1 MQRPPIPTYRLYG
14 ENSEDSVD
22 FWLHCETLP
31 SRSRLHN
38 WEIATHRHAA
48 LFQLFHVTGGRG
60 EMFAANRW
68 QAFAGPCVLFVPPG
82 VAHGFRFIPGI
93 DGTVVTALADRLESL
108 AAGDRAVAAF
118 AAQPRIVPL
127 DGSVETATF
136 TDAIARI
143 ASEIGRRTTG
153 RNMMLEALVTM
164 AVVSLVRAQD
174 VADPAADGVP
184 KRDRRRFEQLETLV
198 GAHYR
203 EHRPTAFYA
212 ERIGVTT
219 THLNRIVRGLAGASV
234 QDMLAN
240 RLVEQA
246 RRDLV
251 FTPTS
256 VQAIAF
262 SLGFSDPAYFNRFF
276 RKRTGAT
283 PGRFRAS
290 RLAGES

>member
-1 MQRPPIPTYRLYG
+1 MPSPSIPTYRLYG
-14 ENSEDSVD
+14 EDSGDSAD

-31 SRSRLHN
+31 SRSGLHN
-38 WEIATHRHAA
+38 WEIAAHRHAT
-48 LFQLFHVTGGRG
+48 LFQLFHVTAGSG
-60 EMFAANRW
+60 EMFAGNRW
-68 QAFAGPCVLFVPPG
+68 QAFAGPCVLFVPAG

-93 DGTVVTALADRLESL
+93 DGTVVTARADRLDSL

-118 AAQPRIVPL
+118 AGRPRIVPL
-127 DGSVETATF
+127 DDTTPAGDF
-136 TDAIARI
+136 GDAIARI
-143 ASEIGRRTTG
+143 VTESGRRTSG

-164 AVVSLVRAQD
+164 AVVSLVRVQTAN
-174 VADPAADGVP
+174 DPSVDGVP
-184 KRDRRRFEQLETLV
+184 ERDRRRLEQLEALI
-198 GAHYR
+198 GAHFR
-203 EHRPTAFYA
+203 EHQPTAFYA
-212 ERIGVTT
+212 GRIGVTT
-219 THLNRIVRGLAGASV
+219 THLNRIVRAVAGASV

-251 FTPTS
+251 FTPTP

-283 PGRFRAS
+283 PGQFRAA
-290 RLAGES
+290 RLSGEG